1 MNKLTLTAGI
11 LLMPLLLNAQFEQK
25 MSFSLSAGAF
35 KTIGAKTYTP
45 EWASEPDEWEP
56 YQMPNYRPGIQINGA
71 IQLNINRHFS
81 LGLDVG
87 YMHAG
92 SWFYNAYEGV
102 NYLHYEVYDTIADE
116 LLADGV
122 NELNFTNISIGLV
135 PRYYFHPWEKF
146 SLFLFA
152 GLNINFTSAEYEDN
166 EWKADKEFG
175 MLDPD
180 DTGPYDPYLEE
191 NTGLGVISG
200 FGAEYD
206 LNDNIGFYLSA
217 GYQFIML
224 DEKNFKMS
232 EQVENFQALNLQAGI
247 RFSFLKSKKL

>member
-1 MNKLTLTAGI
+1 MNKLSLTAGI
-11 LLMPLLLNAQFEQK
+11 LLMPLLMNAQFEQK

-35 KTIGAKTYTP
+35 KTIGTRTYTP
-45 EWASEPDEWEP
+45 EWASEPGEWEP
-56 YQMPNYRPGIQINGA
+56 YQMSNYRPGIQVNGA
-71 IQLNINRHFS
+71 IQLNISRHFS

-92 SWFYNAYEGV
+92 SWFYGDSEGCNAM
-102 NYLHYEVYDTIADE
+102 HYELYDTITGE
-116 LLADGV
+116 LLAEV
-122 NELNFTNISIGLV
+122 ENELNLTNFSIGLI
-135 PRYYFHPWEKF
+135 PRYYLYPWEKF

-152 GLNINFTSAEYEDN
+152 GLNINFTRAEYEDN

-180 DTGPYDPYLEE
+180 DTGPYNDYLEE

-206 LNDNIGFYLSA
+206 QNDNIGFYLSA

-224 DEKNFKMS
+224 DEKNFKMP
-232 EQVENFQALNLQAGI
+232 EKVENFHALNLQAGI